1 MRMSKGRLIVF
12 SAPSGCGKGTML
24 AEILKDENYCV
35 SVSATTRSPRE
46 GEVDG
51 VNYYF
56 MSKGDF
62 LQRVADSEFLEYAE
76 YCDNYYGTLMS
87 EVDGKLNEGKN
98 VILEI
103 EVQGAQKIREKRPD
117 ALMIFILP
125 PSVSELRRRLKKRGT
140 ETDEVIEQRVSQAAR
155 EIEVAAEFGGD
166 GRHIFQHAD
175 GEAVADHQ
183 SFHTKDDTTTPPR
196 AANETSRGL
205 QVPAGCLICQTPD

>member
-155 EIEVAAEFGGD
+155 EIKVASKYDYAIVNDALEDAISDFFAVMRAEKLKTQFSENTINEVLKNA
-166 GRHIFQHAD
+166 
-175 GEAVADHQ
+175 
-183 SFHTKDDTTTPPR
+183 
-196 AANETSRGL
+196 
-205 QVPAGCLICQTPD
+205 